1 MRAPRS
7 TMTLLFALLGG
18 LAVAIATAAAQ
29 TEEVDPYLGIPVGG
43 GPIDA
48 GPVPAGIDAIDAAS
62 CGACHEQHAR
72 EWAASAHR
80 TAFTNAIF
88 QAEFEPHRRPYC
100 QRCHAPRGEPSAGVD
115 CAVCHV
121 RDGAVLNPTISG
133 RAPHAGRVAPLDGTL
148 ACARC
153 HDFAFESQPDLG
165 LQRTVQEWVGSRHHD
180 TLCQGCHMPRRGRA
194 RSHRFPGGLD
204 PGLLEH
210 AIRVEARAVSEGSRT
225 RLTLTMS
232 TDAAGHAVP
241 TGDIFRRLEVRAFA
255 AEDNAARPVVLAR
268 RFQRAPAP
276 HGGMQRLQVGDDR
289 LPASGAP
296 VEVELF
302 FLRPPV
308 PPIRWEVAY
317 QRMGPSEAAVFGV
330 DLSADETIVAS
341 GRIEPE
347 R

>member
-180 TLCQGCHMPRRGRA
+180 TPCQGCHMPRRGRA

-241 TGDIFRRLEVRAFA
+241 TGDIFRRLEVTAWPVA
-255 AEDNAARPVVLAR
+255 APAR
-268 RFQRAPAP
+268 RERVQRWRRFRVDRAGW
-276 HGGMQRLQVGDDR
+276 HEREDQRVPETGER
-289 LPASGAP
+289 T
-296 VEVELF
+296 VEVILDG
-302 FLRPPV
+302 
-308 PPIRWEVAY
+308 VADRVGY
-317 QRMGPSEAAVFGV
+317 RV
-330 DLSADETIVAS
+330 DLWRTSPLRARHRGWPLRDVRRRLRAGTV
-341 GRIEPE
+341 RVEPAT
-347 R
+347 RR